1 MNVYSDSSYSTLKYL
16 KDTEVNLHNLLIMMG
31 NFNIK
36 DSLWDSFF
44 PHHLSISDDLTILAD
59 SLDLFLSIPTNQVPT
74 RYTDNANE
82 SNLTID
88 LMFIQCDSPALNN
101 HFILS
106 EWHLFSNYTSLTI
119 TIPISEEIVNTDKS
133 NIKKGSDEETQFLE
147 DTANI
152 IKNLNVSNLID
163 IHILENIVNEL
174 TIKVED
180 ALNCNAKLTNIT
192 RNSKSWWDNNCSREL
207 EKYRTSKSLEDWK
220 FFYRTIK
227 STNRMFFDLKITEI
241 ANKKWGPWEL
251 MNWVNTQ
258 KLPAPEAINFNGWP
272 CLELDNIWQVLHS
285 TFNTTQHHIID
296 YDVLDELGSFLS
308 LSWMHF
314 AEEEFVSSLIKCNN
328 SSTPGPDKLSWRYLK
343 IILKDS
349 TCLKNIISIA
359 NACIELGH

>member
-1 MNVYSDSSYSTLKYL
+1 MIFKDIKIFPQNVRKNSLLINTIPEVNSSFDIIFIQEPSWSTIHSIPSSSNCEEDTLIGMVSHPNWLTFIRSNTTETDYPRIITYINIRLSSFHFSFCKDIIDHRDILLTSFFNNGELFWLMNVYSDSSYSTLKYL

-119 TIPISEEIVNTDKS
+119 TIPISEEIVNTYKS

-163 IHILENIVNEL
+163 IHMLENIVNEL

-180 ALNCNAKLTNIT
+180 AWNCNAKLTNIT

-227 STNRMFFDLKITEI
+227 STKRMFFDLKINEI
-241 ANKKWGPWEL
+241 ANKK
-251 MNWVNTQ
+251 
-258 KLPAPEAINFNGWP
+258 
-272 CLELDNIWQVLHS
+272 
-285 TFNTTQHHIID
+285 
-296 YDVLDELGSFLS
+296 
-308 LSWMHF
+308 
-314 AEEEFVSSLIKCNN
+314 
-328 SSTPGPDKLSWRYLK
+328 
-343 IILKDS
+343 
-349 TCLKNIISIA
+349 
-359 NACIELGH
+359 